1 MKRCNCLNVNQLL
14 IDGTRHA
21 CTIDSLQF
29 RISIPELIR
38 GTLYF
43 ITIDQASVTYENTEE
58 PKFQTITIH

>member
-14 IDGTRHA
+14 IGGTGHA

-29 RISIPELIR
+29 RITIPELKR

-43 ITIDQASVTYENTEE
+43 ITIDQASVTYENTE
-58 PKFQTITIH
+58 